1 MRGLTVRPT
10 QVPLAEMCVNQETE
24 ALSARETGIP
34 CLPCKNNSVHH
45 LKTRF
50 DVIFKKR
57 KTPLHSMN
65 ELPLTDQRAAFWT
78 VFHVAGPDPD
88 PPPASLTGGPP
99 GLFTLRLQM
108 LQMPA
113 KDFLQ

>member
-1 MRGLTVRPT
+1 
-10 QVPLAEMCVNQETE
+10 
-24 ALSARETGIP
+24 
-34 CLPCKNNSVHH
+34 
-45 LKTRF
+45 
-50 DVIFKKR
+50 
-57 KTPLHSMN
+57 MN

-88 PPPASLTGGPP
+88 LPPASLTGGPP